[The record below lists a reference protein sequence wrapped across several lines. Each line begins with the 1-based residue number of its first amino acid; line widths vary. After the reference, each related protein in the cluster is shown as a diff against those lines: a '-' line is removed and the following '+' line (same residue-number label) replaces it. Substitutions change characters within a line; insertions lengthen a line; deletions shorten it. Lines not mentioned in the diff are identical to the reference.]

1 MGQGSDTAMA
11 QIAAEILGLS
21 AESIRVIHPD
31 TDVTP
36 YDMATLGSRS
46 TYHMGNAVRRAAE
59 DARAQLLRMAA
70 TTLASDIADLE
81 CVDSAVVAPSGER
94 VTFRD

>member
-1 MGQGSDTAMA
+1 
-11 QIAAEILGLS
+11 
-21 AESIRVIHPD
+21 VHPD

-59 DARAQLLRMAA
+59 DAR
-70 TTLASDIADLE
+70 DK
-81 CVDSAVVAPSGER
+81 VVAMAREVGLPDDSRIEDVFRKRYGMKAGTIVGTGQFVPSYAPTDHHTGQSPTSR
-94 VTFRD
+94 PTG